1 MHRYF
6 KKSRNDST
14 SSSSIATPNSTV
26 NQDGINVAS
35 FEANSENIV
44 SDPNA
49 ILNQERINIEV
60 NPENIVS
67 DPGLRSP
74 IASYDVQIRD
84 RIRREYV
91 SKGPCQPKGHV
102 FRKTSYGKE
111 KRSFQSKWF
120 EKHIWLEY
128 SVEKEA
134 AFCFWCYLFKPINAN
149 RFGDDVFVSTGFKNW
164 KKALAIFREHEGS
177 ANSTHDQ
184 ARILFEGFK
193 NQRQSVDYNL
203 RKYDKE
209 DEVNYRIRLTAS
221 LDVIR
226 LLLRQGL
233 PFRGNDESFAST
245 NKGNFL
251 EILKW
256 YCEHKE
262 EVAAVTLENA
272 PRNNQMT
279 SPLIQKELSNCCAVE
294 TTKVI
299 LEDIENRKFSL
310 LVDEARDSSIKEQMA
325 LVIRYVNNNG
335 EIIERFLALVHVTD
349 TTAKSLKEGID
360 SVFAKHALSLSR
372 LRGQGYDGAS
382 NMRGE
387 YNGLKT
393 LILNENRSAKYIHC
407 FAHQLQLVVVNVT
420 KQHGAISDFFT
431 IVTMIVN
438 TCGTSCK
445 RRDKLRQAEHEKIVK
460 SLEREEIKSGRGL
473 NQEMSLRRPGDT
485 GWGSHFTTLLRL
497 KGMWSSVIEV
507 LENVYEDGTNPDN
520 KGISKTLSMRLGS
533 YDFVFILHLM
543 IELLG
548 STNDLSKVLQLRDQN
563 IVQAI
568 SLIDTT
574 KRTLQDFRENGWNQ
588 FVRQVEEFC
597 VTNSIDVINMD
608 DAVKFG
614 VRMKRGERVTNYHHY
629 KVEVYCQVR
638 FLFYFLVM
646 IIIKYFFVF

>member
-14 SSSSIATPNSTV
+14 SSLSIATPNSTV

-111 KRSFQSKWF
+111 KRSFQAKWF

-349 TTAKSLKEGID
+349 TTTKSLKEGID

-485 GWGSHFTTLLRL
+485 RWGSHFTTLLRL

-574 KRTLQDFRENGWNQ
+574 KRTLQDFRENGWN
-588 FVRQVEEFC
+588 
-597 VTNSIDVINMD
+597 
-608 DAVKFG
+608 
-614 VRMKRGERVTNYHHY
+614 
-629 KVEVYCQVR
+629 
-638 FLFYFLVM
+638 
-646 IIIKYFFVF
+646 